1 MKSRKMSNKKL
12 TTIPL
17 INLLIMFSFSPT
29 KKNRKKNTSIID
41 IIQKKKKCKSKW
53 AENYY
58 ISEQKKYI
66 SILDDK
72 LFYHLQI
79 VGKRSSKVKCGKY
92 IRFDF

>member
-29 KKNRKKNTSIID
+29 KKTERTHPLSTSYKRKKN
-41 IIQKKKKCKSKW
+41 CKSKW
-53 AENYY
+53 TENYY

-79 VGKRSSKVKCGKY
+79 VGKRSSKVKSGKY